1 MTQFAA
7 SHWRVVTG
15 GRIISSVPEELVAS
29 WAEASD
35 AIIFEG
41 ELCTGNHDADGSTH
55 SGDTVTKVY
64 HILQKSGFEVKTIDS
79 IVNAL
84 LSEGILFR
92 ERS

>member
-7 SHWRVVTG
+7 SHWRVGTG
-15 GRIISSVPEELVAS
+15 GRIISSVPEELAVS

-41 ELCTGNHDADGSTH
+41 ELCEGNHGADDSTH
-55 SGDTVTKVY
+55 SEDTVTKVY
-64 HILQKSGFEVKTIDS
+64 HILQKAGFEVKAIDNV
-79 IVNAL
+79 VNTL

-92 ERS
+92 ERG